1 MILQSPKYCSVSP
14 NLNLQPT
21 SKVSSVAKTCTTL
34 TKMSRC
40 CQAGDGKFKEPKENG
55 LKDINTV
62 HSSTR
67 CSCVSRRQLLRAFGT
82 APFSTDPSSA
92 SDSPPSDPLAT
103 LKKVRPPKPD
113 WYEELYA
120 WVMGK
125 FNKGYEAEIAGY
137 KSQLFANLRGK
148 ANKILEVGVGTGPNL
163 KYYASE
169 PGIEVFG
176 ADPNIK
182 MEKYAR
188 AAAQDAGLPLMNFKF
203 TQAVAEALP
212 LGDASVD
219 AVVATLVLC
228 SVKDVDLALQEI
240 MRVLKP
246 GGLYVFVEHVAA
258 EDGTS
263 RRFFQGILDPLQQFF
278 ADGCHFTRKTGEV
291 IAKAGFS
298 SVELQRAFVPSA
310 SIANPQVY
318 GIARK

>member
-1 MILQSPKYCSVSP
+1 MILQSPKFSSVSP

-34 TKMSRC
+34 TNMSRC
-40 CQAGDGKFKEPKENG
+40 CQAGDDKFKEPKENG

-67 CSCVSRRQLLRAFGT
+67 CSCVSRRQLLQAFGT
-82 APFSTDPSSA
+82 APFSSDPSSA

-125 FNKGYEAEIAGY
+125 FNKRYEAEIADY

-169 PGIEVFG
+169 PGVEVFG

-188 AAAQDAGLPLMNFKF
+188 AAAQGAGLPLTNFKF

-228 SVKDVDLALQEI
+228 SVKDVDLALQ
-240 MRVLKP
+240 
-246 GGLYVFVEHVAA
+246 
-258 EDGTS
+258 DGTS